1 MSNAPPA
8 LHGVAAVVP
17 VLDEVTAIGTLV
29 RGLQVSG
36 ACCVY
41 VVDGGSRDGTQAA
54 AKAAGALVLDEP
66 RRGYGRACST
76 GGEVAA
82 GDGHSAMAFLDG
94 DGSCD
99 PADLPVLVG
108 GLSHGDL
115 VLGKRV
121 PTLTERGA
129 LPWHARLGNAMVTR
143 TLAVLTGQRVSD
155 LSPFKVIRSA
165 VLHRLGADDA
175 GYGWTVQLITRAQ
188 SDGGTRIVERPV
200 RFRKRRGGK
209 SKVSGKVRPS
219 LAAGRAMLTVA
230 IAESRPRP
238 VLGLMAKAPRDGH
251 AKTRLVAD
259 IGHTETRALWAA
271 CLADGAASLG
281 ATARALRLRA
291 MVIVPEARDEQPVR
305 ALLGDG
311 WDLNIQQRPGLSG
324 GLVECFLRAFDAGAT
339 SAIAV
344 GADSPTLPR
353 RLVAMAAGT
362 LAGDLPVIDH
372 LGKSPGLGGQAA
384 VLGTCRDGGF
394 YLVGLAWSRRRMLL
408 GPWQRRRLLR
418 RLQRVFGTARMGGGD
433 ALSDASRA
441 RLSWLA
447 ADAVAAVGRPGRG
460 RRSSV
465 ARSER
470 LPAAGRLPSPERL
483 ARTERRPRPTLDV
496 TDGRA
501 HHPPAS

>member
-8 LHGVAAVVP
+8 LHGVAAIVP

-165 VLHRLGADDA
+165 ALHRLGADDA
-175 GYGWTVQLITRAQ
+175 GYGWTVQLITRAL

-219 LAAGRAMLTVA
+219 LAAGRVMLTVA

-251 AKTRLVAD
+251 AKTRLAAD
-259 IGHTETRALWAA
+259 IGLTETRALWAA

-291 MVIVPEARDEQPVR
+291 MVIIPEARDEEPVR
-305 ALLGDG
+305 ALLDDG

-408 GPWQRRRLLR
+408 GPWQRRRLLG

-433 ALSDASRA
+433 ALSSTRA
-441 RLSWLA
+441 ALVSAGWQPILLPPWDDLDVG
-447 ADAVAAVGRPGRG
+447 AD
-460 RRSSV
+460 
-465 ARSER
+465 
-470 LPAAGRLPSPERL
+470 LPSLALSVCQRPADFPHLSAWLERNAAL
-483 ARTERRPRPTLDV
+483 VQRWT
-496 TDGRA
+496 
-501 HHPPAS
+501 

>member
-1 MSNAPPA
+1 
-8 LHGVAAVVP
+8 
-17 VLDEVTAIGTLV
+17 
-29 RGLQVSG
+29 
-36 ACCVY
+36 
-41 VVDGGSRDGTQAA
+41 
-54 AKAAGALVLDEP
+54 
-66 RRGYGRACST
+66 
-76 GGEVAA
+76 
-82 GDGHSAMAFLDG
+82 
-94 DGSCD
+94 
-99 PADLPVLVG
+99 
-108 GLSHGDL
+108 
-115 VLGKRV
+115 
-121 PTLTERGA
+121 
-129 LPWHARLGNAMVTR
+129 
-143 TLAVLTGQRVSD
+143 
-155 LSPFKVIRSA
+155 
-165 VLHRLGADDA
+165 
-175 GYGWTVQLITRAQ
+175 WTVQLITRAL

-251 AKTRLVAD
+251 AKTRLAAD
-259 IGHTETRALWAA
+259 IGLTETRALWAA

-291 MVIVPEARDEQPVR
+291 MVIVPEARDEEPVR
-305 ALLGDG
+305 ALLDDG

-408 GPWQRRRLLR
+408 GPWQRRRLLG

-433 ALSDASRA
+433 ALSSTRA
-441 RLSWLA
+441 ALVSAGWQPILLPPWDDLDVG
-447 ADAVAAVGRPGRG
+447 AD
-460 RRSSV
+460 
-465 ARSER
+465 
-470 LPAAGRLPSPERL
+470 LPSLALSVCQRPADFPHLSAWLERNAAL
-483 ARTERRPRPTLDV
+483 VQRWT
-496 TDGRA
+496 
-501 HHPPAS
+501 